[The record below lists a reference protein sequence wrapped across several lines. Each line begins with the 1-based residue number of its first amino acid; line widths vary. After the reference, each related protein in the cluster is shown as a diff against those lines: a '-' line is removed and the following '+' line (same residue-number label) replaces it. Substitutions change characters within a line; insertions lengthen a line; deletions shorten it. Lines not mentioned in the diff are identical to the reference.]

1 MIFLQILFWFS
12 VLLIVHSYIIY
23 PLILSFLG
31 RFRKDNPE
39 VYSSRDELPFISV
52 IISAF
57 NEEKVIR
64 EKIES
69 IYQNSVPV
77 ASFEVLVG
85 SDASSDHTVQI
96 LRELQLKYDSLKVL
110 DFQQRRG
117 KGNVVND
124 LVHESMGEILVLTDA
139 NVMFDK
145 DTLFEMV
152 KHFKN
157 PRIGLVDTNMINRGM
172 KAEGISHQE
181 KAYISREVR
190 IKNNEGKL
198 MGAMMGPFGG
208 CYAIR
213 KEDYEKVPSN
223 YLVDDFYVNMRI
235 FEKGRLAIN
244 NLNAKVFEDLPDK
257 IGIEFK
263 RKVRIGTGNWQNLR
277 VFRKLLFHRRYG
289 FAFWS
294 HKVLRWVGPFLMLI
308 IFFTNLVLAFL
319 SEFYLVLFLLQCLFY
334 LVPLF
339 DVIFKSVRINIYP
352 LRLIT
357 HFLAMNTALLVG
369 FFRSLKEVHSGVWE
383 RTERV

>member
-1 MIFLQILFWFS
+1 MIFQLIFWLSVFLLF
-12 VLLIVHSYIIY
+12 HSYLFY
-23 PLILSFLG
+23 PIILSFLS
-31 RFRKDNPE
+31 RFKKENQD
-39 VYSSRDELPFISV
+39 VYSRSDDIPFISV

-69 IYQNSVPV
+69 IYKNAFPAQC
-77 ASFEVLVG
+77 FEVLVG
-85 SDASSDHTVQI
+85 SDASSDGTVKI
-96 LRELQLKYDSLKVL
+96 LHELQQNHGSLKVM
-110 DFQQRRG
+110 DFRERRG

-124 LVHESMGEILVLTDA
+124 LVHESKGEILILTDA
-139 NVMFDK
+139 NVMFDT
-145 DTLFEMV
+145 DTIFEIV

-172 KAEGISHQE
+172 KVEGISHQE

-213 KEDYEKVPSN
+213 KVDYEKVPAN
-223 YLVDDFYVNMRI
+223 YLVDDFYINMRV

-244 NLNAKVFEDLPDK
+244 NLEARVFEDIPDK
-257 IGIEFK
+257 IGIEFR

-277 VFRKLLFHRRYG
+277 AFSNLLWHPRYG

-294 HKVLRWVGPFLMLI
+294 HKVLRWLGPFLLI
-308 IFFTNLVLAFL
+308 IAFITNLVLAFQ
-319 SEFYLVLFLLQCLFY
+319 SEFYLVIFLLQCIFY
-334 LVPLF
+334 VTPLF
-339 DVIFKSVRINIYP
+339 DFILKTVGIHFH
-352 LRLIT
+352 LARLVT
-357 HFLAMNTALLVG
+357 HFLAMNAALLIG
-369 FFRSLKEVHSGVWE
+369 FFRSLRHVHSGIWE
-383 RTERV
+383 RTDRG